1 MDFED
6 KLTAMA
12 QGSVAVLGI
21 PLEENSSFLRGAAG
35 APRSIRKILHQR
47 SGNLCAEDERD
58 LGKVRGWSD
67 LGDLT
72 LSGGEMAFMEI
83 TDAVG
88 SVLDKEGRVISLGGD
103 HSITYP
109 VIQAYARKYP
119 GLNILHLDAHPDLFD
134 ELGGNRRSHGSPF
147 ARIMEAKLASRLL
160 QLGIRTTDP
169 HQREQANRF
178 GVEIVNMKDWR
189 PDFPIDI
196 EDPYYLSIDLDCLD
210 PAFAPGVSHH
220 EPGGFTTRDVLGII
234 QGLPTAPVGADI
246 VELNPDRDPQEIT
259 AAVAVKFLKETL
271 ARMLAT

>member
-12 QGSVAVLGI
+12 PGSVAVLGI
-21 PLEENSSFLRGAAG
+21 PLDENSSFLCGAAK
-35 APRSIRKILHQR
+35 APQSIRKILHQR

-58 LGKVRGWSD
+58 LGKAGGWSD

-72 LSGGEMAFMEI
+72 LSGGETSFTEI
-83 TDAVG
+83 TDAVDAI
-88 SVLDKEGRVISLGGD
+88 LNQDGRVISLGGD

-109 VIQAYARKYP
+109 VIRAYARKYSD
-119 GLNILHLDAHPDLFD
+119 LNILHLDAHPDLFD
-134 ELGGNRRSHGSPF
+134 ELDGNRRSHGSPF

-178 GVEIVNMKDWR
+178 GVEIVNMKDWQ
-189 PDFPIDI
+189 PGFPIDI

-210 PAFAPGVSHH
+210 PAFAPGISHH
-220 EPGGFTTRDVLGII
+220 EPGGFSTRDVLGII

-246 VELNPDRDPQEIT
+246 VELNPDRDPLETT

-271 ARMLAT
+271 ARMIS